1 MDLPALER
9 LSQPAIV
16 WVDGNHYVALLS
28 VEGQQATIHD
38 PNQPNE
44 EVLPVNKLLQR
55 SGGVL
60 LTLSR

>member
-1 MDLPALER
+1 VDKAALEQ
-9 LSQPAIV
+9 LSPPAIV

-28 VEGQQATIHD
+28 VTGERATIHD
-38 PNQPNE
+38 PNQPTE
-44 EVLPVNKLLQR
+44 EVIPIQELLQR